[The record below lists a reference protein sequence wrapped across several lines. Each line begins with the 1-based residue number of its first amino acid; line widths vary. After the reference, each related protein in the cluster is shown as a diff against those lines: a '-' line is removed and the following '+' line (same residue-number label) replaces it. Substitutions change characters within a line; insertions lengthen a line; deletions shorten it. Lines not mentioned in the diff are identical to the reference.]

1 MPGPAIKA
9 GDRSSTPPAAA
20 GTGGDVAA
28 FLSKVAAMP
37 PPSRSA
43 GTKGRLIFALD
54 ATASRQPTWDRAQHI
69 QGEMFEAAAG
79 LGGLEVQL
87 VFYRGFGECKASP
100 WVGDAGALLGRM
112 TAVTCLG
119 GQTQIGKVLAHARRQ
134 TEDKRV
140 NALIFVG
147 DAMEEDPDHLCH
159 LAGELGLLGVPVFMF
174 HEGGDPVVG
183 NVFRQIAKLSRGA
196 YCPFDSSS
204 AQQLKD
210 LLRAVAVY
218 AAGGRAALQDWSRGR
233 SGAVRLLTS
242 QMD

>member
-20 GTGGDVAA
+20 GTRGDVAA
-28 FLSKVAAMP
+28 FLGKVAAMP

-196 YCPFDSSS
+196 YCLFDSSS